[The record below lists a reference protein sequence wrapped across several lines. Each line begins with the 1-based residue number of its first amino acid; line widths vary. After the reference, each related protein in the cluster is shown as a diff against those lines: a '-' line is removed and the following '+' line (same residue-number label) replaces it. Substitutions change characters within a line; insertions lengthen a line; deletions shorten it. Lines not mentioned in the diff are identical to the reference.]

1 MLMEHAHENIPKKH
15 KLFIILSTLFLTN
28 ALIAEVI
35 GSKILSVE
43 KILNIPPLNLPFIG
57 NSTLNLEMSVGV
69 LIWPIVFIL
78 SDVINEYFGR
88 SGVKRISYIGAGM
101 IAYSFFVIYIATEAP
116 PADFWLQNNA
126 FDSSGSPM
134 NIDFAYSSIFR
145 QGLGI
150 IIGSITAFLVGQ
162 LVDAYTFHFLRV
174 LTQHKFLWLRAT
186 GSTVVSQLV
195 DSFLIL
201 FIAFYLLGNWSLTQV
216 FAVGLI
222 QYLYKIF
229 LAIVLTPLI
238 YLMHSIIDKQLGKK
252 ESLKLILEAK
262 DL

>member
-1 MLMEHAHENIPKKH
+1 MEHVHENLPKKQR
-15 KLFIILSTLFLTN
+15 LFIILSTLFLTN

-35 GSKILSVE
+35 GAKILSVE
-43 KILNIPPLNLPFIG
+43 KIFDVKPLNLPFING
-57 NSTLNLEMSVGV
+57 EFLNLEMSVGV

-78 SDVINEYFGR
+78 SDIINEYFGR

-101 IAYSFFVIYIATEAP
+101 IAYAFLIVYMATEAP

-126 FDSSGSPM
+126 IDIDGNPM
-134 NIDFAYSSIFR
+134 NINNAYSTIFR

-150 IIGSITAFLVGQ
+150 IVGSITAFLVGQ
-162 LVDAYTFHFLRV
+162 LVDAYTFHYLRV
-174 LTQHKFLWLRAT
+174 LTQHKYLWLRAT

-201 FIAFYLLGNWSLTQV
+201 FIAFYLLGNWTITQV
-216 FAVGLI
+216 FAVGLV

-229 LAIVLTPLI
+229 LAIVLTPVI
-238 YLMHSIIDKQLGKK
+238 YLMHSIIDKYLGKVDSQ
-252 ESLKLILEAK
+252 EIISEAK

>member
-1 MLMEHAHENIPKKH
+1 MEHVQDNSSKKNS
-15 KLFIILSTLFLTN
+15 LFILLSTLFITN

-35 GSKILSVE
+35 GAKILSVE
-43 KILNIPPLNLPFIG
+43 KILNIPPLALPFIG
-57 NSTLNLEMSVGV
+57 DSALNLEMSVGV

-78 SDVINEYFGR
+78 SDIINEYFGR
-88 SGVKRISYIGAGM
+88 SGVKRISIIGAGM
-101 IAYSFFVIYIATEAP
+101 IAYAFLIIYISTETP
-116 PADFWLQNNA
+116 PADFWLQNNSV
-126 FDSSGSPM
+126 DPTGNPM
-134 NIDFAYSSIFR
+134 NINFAYSTIFR

-150 IIGSITAFLVGQ
+150 IVGSIIAFLVGQ
-162 LVDAYTFHFLRV
+162 LVDAYTFHYLRV
-174 LTQHKFLWLRAT
+174 LTQHKWLWLRAT

-201 FIAFYLLGNWSLTQV
+201 FIAFYLLGNWSLNQV
-216 FAVGLI
+216 IAVGLI

-238 YLMHSIIDKQLGKK
+238 YLMHGIIDKYLGKQ
-252 ESLKLILEAK
+252 ESLKLIIEAK